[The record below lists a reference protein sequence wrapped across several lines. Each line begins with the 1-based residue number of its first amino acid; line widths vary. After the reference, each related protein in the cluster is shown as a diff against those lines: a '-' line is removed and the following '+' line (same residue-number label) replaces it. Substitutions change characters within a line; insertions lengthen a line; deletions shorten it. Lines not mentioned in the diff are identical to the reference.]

1 MNMKTLSSFYNFEI
15 GNRNLKDKVTGEKF
29 EVVVRI
35 TEMGK
40 HLE

>member
-1 MNMKTLSSFYNFEI
+1 MNTKTLSSFYNFEI
-15 GNRNLKDKVTGEKF
+15 GNRNLKDKVIGEKF